1 MMDNKDKDKTTFQK
15 LWENPQSKAGIKLL
29 LYFVFIGF
37 IILTINAAATAN
49 SVSVKEKP
57 KITIQDMKDY
67 LKDNNY
73 QYEHIVV
80 FTDGT
85 KTIFKGNVVNNENE
99 GTKETIEKTTKY
111 LIDDTGIYETILGEK
126 TIIDNLYENIDENLL
141 DIKYVL
147 DLINDK
153 STLITTREGKKEYN
167 YTFNIDD
174 NKYEIILRTD
184 NKEIY
189 NVYINYN
196 ETIYD
201 LNFSNVGD

>member
-1 MMDNKDKDKTTFQK
+1 MENKDKEKTTFQK

-29 LYFVFIGF
+29 LYFIFIGF
-37 IILTINAAATAN
+37 ILLTISAASTAD
-49 SVSVKEKP
+49 SVSKKEVK

-67 LKDNNY
+67 LKENNY

-85 KTIFKGNVVNNENE
+85 KTIFKGAFVNNENE

-111 LIDDTGIYETILGEK
+111 FIDDSGVYETVLGEK
-126 TIIDNLYENIDENLL
+126 IIVDNLYENIDNNLL

-147 DLINDK
+147 DIIKDK
-153 STLITTREGKKEYN
+153 STLITNREGKKEYN
-167 YTFNIDD
+167 YTFNIED

-196 ETIYD
+196 EVIYD

>member
-1 MMDNKDKDKTTFQK
+1 MMDNKDKTTFQK

-80 FTDGT
+80 FTDGS
-85 KTIFKGNVVNNENE
+85 KTIFKGNVVNDENE

-111 LIDDTGIYETILGEK
+111 FIDDTGVYETVLGEK
-126 TIIDNLYENIDENLL
+126 IIVDNLYENLDENLL
-141 DIKYVL
+141 DNKYVL

-167 YTFNIDD
+167 YTFSIDD